1 MEKIKYF
8 IKNEKSIL
16 VILAVTFLA
25 FIPSLSGQFLNWD
38 DDIYLLNNPIIRSL
52 SASNLKQILFDYY
65 YGLYNPLT
73 NLSWAI
79 EYFFV
84 EYEPFLYHFN
94 NLILHLINVFLVYT
108 LFKSYIIKN
117 REIALITAF
126 LFAIAPVH
134 VESIA
139 WITERKDVLYTAFYL
154 LSLIFYTKYIV
165 LNKVKYL
172 AIGLLFFVLSIL
184 SKGMA
189 ASLPI
194 LLIAIDYLYNRKL
207 FSVKV
212 IAEKIPFLAISFAM
226 GIANIMAQR
235 EFYGIRKDIYSF
247 GEQIAFSSY
256 SFIQYIIKSI
266 IPFKLSAFHPYPE
279 TTNNT
284 VPMMYWFYIIPVLL
298 LVGLFVYFIVKK
310 NKKMVF
316 AFSFFVLNVVFVL
329 QLFLHNTEALI
340 SERYAYL
347 SSIGLYLIIAF
358 GIDYAKQKDWNYK
371 FVRYAFFA
379 YIFLMA
385 IFTFQQNKVWQDD
398 LSLFTDANKS
408 YPESYIITNNIGNAY
423 LKKGDLQ
430 NAADY
435 FSRTIQLNPSH
446 TDAYSNLAG
455 VYSLQGKNDLALKN
469 FNIAIQQ
476 KPNNPKLYLNRAKL
490 FIMQKDY
497 SNAIKDCDKVLS
509 INPEH
514 CQAYLVRSISFCY
527 NEELNKAR
535 QDYMVIE
542 KSCSDL
548 LPSVRE
554 EFTKYINYYN
564 NLGIEHAKKGEL
576 KEAIEY
582 FDKALIL
589 NPSYTN
595 SLENKAHTEEML
607 SSQNAKE

>member
-1 MEKIKYF
+1 MDKIKSF
-8 IKNEKSIL
+8 IKNEKSVL
-16 VILAVTFLA
+16 VILLITFIA
-25 FIPSLSGQFLNWD
+25 FLPSLSGQFLNWD

-52 SASNLKQILFDYY
+52 SGDNLKQILFDYY

-73 NLSWAI
+73 NLTWAI
-79 EYFFV
+79 EYAFV
-84 EYEPFLYHFN
+84 EYSPFLYHFN
-94 NLILHLINVFLVYT
+94 NVLLHLINVFLVYT

-117 REIALITAF
+117 KEIALITAF

-154 LSLIFYTKYIV
+154 LSLIFYSKYII
-165 LNKVKYL
+165 LNNIKYL
-172 AIGLLFFVLSIL
+172 FIGLLFFVLSIL

-212 IAEKIPFLAISFAM
+212 IAEKIPFLAISFGM
-226 GIANIMAQR
+226 GVANIMAQR

-247 GEQIAFSSY
+247 AEQIAFSSY
-256 SFIQYIIKSI
+256 SFVQYILKSI
-266 IPFKLSAFHPYPE
+266 IPFKLSAFHPYPD
-279 TTNNT
+279 TANNT
-284 VPMMYWFYIIPVLL
+284 VPSMYWFYIIPVLL

-316 AFSFFVLNVVFVL
+316 AFSFFVLNVIFVL

-347 SSIGLYLIIAF
+347 SSIGLFLIVAF
-358 GIDYAKQKDWNYK
+358 AIDYARQKDWNYK
-371 FVRYAFFA
+371 YVRYAFFG
-379 YIFLMA
+379 YIA
-385 IFTFQQNKVWQDD
+385 IMTVFTFQRNKVWQDD
-398 LSLFTDANKS
+398 LSLFTDANKKYS
-408 YPESYIITNNIGNAY
+408 ESYIITNNIGNAY
-423 LKKGDLQ
+423 LRLNDLN

-435 FSRTIQLNPSH
+435 FSRTIQLNPSY

-455 VYSLQGKNDLALKN
+455 VYSLQGKPDLALTN
-469 FNIAIQQ
+469 FNLAIKQ

-509 INPEH
+509 IKPEF
-514 CQAYLVRSISFCY
+514 CQAYLVRSISYCY
-527 NEELNKAR
+527 NEELVSAR
-535 QDYMVIE
+535 KDYEALGKLCKDM
-542 KSCSDL
+542 

-564 NLGIEHAKKGEL
+564 DLGIEHAKKGEIKL
-576 KEAIEY
+576 AIEN

-589 NPSYTN
+589 NPSYKN
-595 SLENKAHTEEML
+595 SLENKAHAEEML
-607 SSQNAKE
+607 KSMDSKE